1 MRKHTVIAL
10 LFISSAALAHP
21 AWNPP
26 GHALTAA
33 EVLYVQPRMVTT
45 HEQVCEQIPVQRPTQ
60 HNHAGAILGA
70 IAGAALGN
78 QIGGGSGKVIA
89 TASGAVI
96 GAHFGGSGG
105 DHQLGSYTYQQVCRT
120 VPVTQQRG
128 EIVTFKYK
136 GKTFSQVFE

>member
-1 MRKHTVIAL
+1 MKTAMGLSL
-10 LFISSAALAHP
+10 LLMGSAAVAHP
-21 AWNPP
+21 AFTPP
-26 GHALTAA
+26 GQTFHAA
-33 EVLYVQPRMVTT
+33 EVLHVQPRMVTV
-45 HEQVCEQIPVQRPTQ
+45 HEQVCEPVAVQRPT
-60 HNHAGAILGA
+60 HYTNHAGTILGA

-78 QIGGGSGKVIA
+78 QVGGGSGKVIA

-96 GAHFGGSGG
+96 GAHLGRGEPQPGG
-105 DHQLGSYTYQQVCRT
+105 YEYQNVCRS

>member
-1 MRKHTVIAL
+1 MKKHTVLTL

-21 AWNPP
+21 AWTPP
-26 GHALTAA
+26 GQAFAAA
-33 EVLYVQPRMVTT
+33 EVLHVQPRMVTT
-45 HEQVCEQIPVQRPTQ
+45 HEQVCEQMPVQRPTQ

-78 QIGGGSGKVIA
+78 QVGGGSGKVIA

-96 GAHFGGSGG
+96 GAHLGGG
-105 DHQLGSYTYQQVCRT
+105 DGQPGSYTYQQVCRT